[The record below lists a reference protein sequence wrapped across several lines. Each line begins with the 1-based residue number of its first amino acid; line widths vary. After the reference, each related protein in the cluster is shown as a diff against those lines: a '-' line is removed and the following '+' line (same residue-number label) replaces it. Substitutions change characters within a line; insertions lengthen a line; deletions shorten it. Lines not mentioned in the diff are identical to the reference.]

1 MASTPTPEILG
12 TELPDGSRF
21 IGTPDGAAANW
32 RAGRAEPA
40 RDDLNTCVACGLCLP
55 HCPTYRLTG
64 EEPQSPRGR
73 IAAMRAVSDGLA
85 APDRTFA
92 TFMDA
97 CLVCRACEDVCPS
110 HVPFGR
116 MMEGAREQVEI
127 TRTRRSRFAR
137 WIGFHWILPHPSL
150 IRATAALTPVARPF
164 MPRHLRRLLPRKG
177 HPFARLPKVSEPSAG
192 IEVRGTVALLAGCA
206 QDRWYHQVNRATI
219 RVLNRAG
226 WRVTVPRSQGCCGAL
241 AAHNGRLAI
250 ARRLAKRAAFAF
262 RDADVVI
269 ANAAGCSAH
278 MKTYEELLPGTGL
291 PVRDLTEFLFDEG
304 MGFALGPLDLTVA
317 YHDACHAVRAQAI
330 RLQPRRLLLEI
341 PELQLVEIPHGDR
354 CCGAAGI
361 HNVTQPEASG
371 ELGRAKA
378 EAIAGTGAT
387 IVASANPGCSMQLA
401 RWLREGGSAVE
412 VVHPV
417 ELLERSAAAAGP
429 AA

>member
-1 MASTPTPEILG
+1 
-12 TELPDGSRF
+12 
-21 IGTPDGAAANW
+21 
-32 RAGRAEPA
+32 
-40 RDDLNTCVACGLCLP
+40 
-55 HCPTYRLTG
+55 
-64 EEPQSPRGR
+64 
-73 IAAMRAVSDGLA
+73 
-85 APDRTFA
+85 
-92 TFMDA
+92 
-97 CLVCRACEDVCPS
+97 
-110 HVPFGR
+110 
-116 MMEGAREQVEI
+116 
-127 TRTRRSRFAR
+127 
-137 WIGFHWILPHPSL
+137 
-150 IRATAALTPVARPF
+150 
-164 MPRHLRRLLPRKG
+164 
-177 HPFARLPKVSEPSAG
+177 
-192 IEVRGTVALLAGCA
+192 
-206 QDRWYHQVNRATI
+206 
-219 RVLNRAG
+219 
-226 WRVTVPRSQGCCGAL
+226 
-241 AAHNGRLAI
+241 LAI

-278 MKTYEELLPGTGL
+278 MKTYEELLPRTGL

-401 RWLREGGSAVE
+401 RWLRKGGSAVE